1 LKNNK
6 IAQKRHW
13 TRLSRIVRLRG
24 SQLQKSTMHQDVPTD
39 IFLDQISNTTVRSAL
54 VGTGSLPDSITP
66 SALLFCL
73 TDALSKAQDIFN
85 KENADIP
92 NVATVSGRELGPVAV
107 TADGTLRTQI
117 FYTIGG
123 NITFE
128 SGSAEPIIL

>member
-1 LKNNK
+1 
-6 IAQKRHW
+6 
-13 TRLSRIVRLRG
+13 
-24 SQLQKSTMHQDVPTD
+24 MPQDVPTD
-39 IFLDQISNTTVRSAL
+39 IFLDQISNTTVRSVL
-54 VGTGSLPDSITP
+54 TGTGSLPDSISP
-66 SALLFCL
+66 SSLIFCL

-107 TADGTLRTQI
+107 TADGTLQAQI

-123 NITFE
+123 NLTFE